1 MEWNF
6 KEGVEIYTEEF
17 WYDLTDGGYIKPEN
31 VLADEEQITKL
42 QAAIDLVRSFE
53 RAIDE
58 RMDENSASME

>member
-6 KEGVEIYTEEF
+6 KEDVEVFTEEF

-31 VLADEEQITKL
+31 VLADKEQIAKL

-53 RAIDE
+53 QAIDE
-58 RMDENSASME
+58 RSEN

>member
-1 MEWNF
+1 MNWNF
-6 KEGVEIYTEEF
+6 KEDVEVYTEEF

-31 VLADEEQITKL
+31 VLADEEQIAKL

-58 RMDENSASME
+58 RSEN

>member
-1 MEWNF
+1 MNWNF
-6 KEGVEIYTEEF
+6 KEGVEVYTEEF

-31 VLADEEQITKL
+31 VLADEEQIAKL

-58 RMDENSASME
+58 RSEN

>member
-1 MEWNF
+1 MDWNF
-6 KEGVEIYTEEF
+6 KEDVEVYTEEF

-31 VLADEEQITKL
+31 VLADEEQIAKL

-58 RMDENSASME
+58 RSEN

>member
-6 KEGVEIYTEEF
+6 KEGVEVYTEEF

-31 VLADEEQITKL
+31 VLADEEQIAKL
-42 QAAIDLVRSFE
+42 DAAIELVRSFE

-58 RMDENSASME
+58 RNEN

>member
-31 VLADEEQITKL
+31 VLADEEQISKL

-53 RAIDE
+53 RAVLGRE
-58 RMDENSASME
+58 ENQ

>member
-1 MEWNF
+1 MDWNF
-6 KEGVEIYTEEF
+6 VEGVEVFTEEF

-31 VLADEEQITKL
+31 VLADEEQIAKL

-58 RMDENSASME
+58 RSEN